1 MSAGDRFEPLRQ
13 YVWSEL
19 DRRNWSMVRL
29 SREAG
34 ISHSTISNV
43 LNHVSA
49 PTLRFFQ
56 CMAQAFRVEI
66 VDLLVLAGYIPP
78 RPPVLAQEEQL
89 LAAFRRL
96 DPGHRVILLAI
107 ARVMPQPEQA
117 IEILPAVLEEPE
129 PYQEA
134 GHPDL

>member
-1 MSAGDRFEPLRQ
+1 
-13 YVWSEL
+13 
-19 DRRNWSMVRL
+19 
-29 SREAG
+29 
-34 ISHSTISNV
+34 
-43 LNHVSA
+43 
-49 PTLRFFQ
+49 
-56 CMAQAFRVEI
+56 MAQAFRVEI